1 MLFGFFLA
9 RVSGSRTYDGE
20 NAKFNAPI
28 FNGQVFRFNGNAFFI
43 FFFDTWNLSL
53 DFFLTSFS

>member
-20 NAKFNAPI
+20 NAKFNGPI

-43 FFFDTWNLSL
+43 FFLWYMKPLSW
-53 DFFLTSFS
+53 FLSDVI

>member
-43 FFFDTWNLSL
+43 FFL